1 MKQRSCDQTR
11 NDRASKFSGDT
22 PRINTKRFQPL
33 SDGFTMFTKKFIFVH
48 FVHCRIHRPFD
59 SILAAGNDRTH
70 CPLRIETI
78 SSRIERKLEPGE
90 LASTFVSILYQRL
103 DGLVSKWMIWSTD
116 QTGRGRAT

>member
-1 MKQRSCDQTR
+1 MIGPPNFQGTLLGSMPNDSVHFQT
-11 NDRASKFSGDT
+11 DWT
-22 PRINTKRFQPL
+22 I
-33 SDGFTMFTKKFIFVH
+33 FTKKFIFVH
-48 FVHCRIHRPFD
+48 FGHCRNHRPFE

-70 CPLRIETI
+70 CPLRIGTI
-78 SSRIERKLEPGE
+78 SSPIERKLEPGE